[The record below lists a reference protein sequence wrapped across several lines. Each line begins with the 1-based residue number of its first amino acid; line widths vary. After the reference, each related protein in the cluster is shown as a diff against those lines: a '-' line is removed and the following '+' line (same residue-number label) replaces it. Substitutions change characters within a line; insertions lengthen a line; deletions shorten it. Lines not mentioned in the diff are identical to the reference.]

1 MFREVQLFVIREI
14 MPKFGCLFLWDGKIL
29 VSNRPF
35 EILTLDILL
44 IIIAIKYLFLTFTK
58 SKSEKKSICWFEL
71 FIFALVSQNGVK
83 SQLSSRRK
91 IPVENVVSLTIL

>member
-1 MFREVQLFVIREI
+1 M
-14 MPKFGCLFLWDGKIL
+14 IL

-58 SKSEKKSICWFEL
+58 SKSENKSNCLFEL
-71 FIFALVSQNGVK
+71 FIFAIVSQNGVK
-83 SQLSSRRK
+83 SQLSSCKK